1 MCAPKQR
8 FGGLMR
14 GESLSVS
21 SGFVAH
27 ELPELNWSE

>member
-8 FGGLMR
+8 FGGLMT
-14 GESLSVS
+14 GESFSVR